1 MALAPGDFQALRPL
15 LGVPAAEIEALLP
28 LGHERDLAEGE
39 VLVRPGTPADRAWLL
54 VDGRLSVSVDDP
66 PRRIGDIWPGEVV
79 GESAF
84 FGEAPPHT
92 VLVTAEAS
100 SRVLEITP
108 ELLEASRGSIALMR
122 MQGFLVG
129 ALSRRIK
136 ATNLGM
142 RKAWQEHRAAE
153 ATPSTTPEPEVA
165 PTLAQRLGALLGM
178 KL

>member
-1 MALAPGDFQALRPL
+1 MSLAPSDFRSLRPL
-15 LGVPAAEIEALLP
+15 LGVPAEEIEALLP
-28 LGHERDLAEGE
+28 LGQERDLAEGD
-39 VLVRPGTPADRAWLL
+39 VLVQPGTPADRAWLL

-84 FGEAPPHT
+84 FGEAPAHT
-92 VLVTAEAS
+92 VLVTAEAT

-108 ELLEASRGSIALMR
+108 ELLEASRGTLALTR
-122 MQGFLVG
+122 MQGFLIG

-142 RKAWQEHRAAE
+142 RKAWQEHRAAG
-153 ATPSTTPEPEVA
+153 ATPIEPEEPA